1 MPRRPF
7 PATPELKREL
17 HAAIIREGG
26 GELLKDVSKWREQF
40 PGAKLVSIKVGNLDI
55 GPPHARESSET
66 FTRDHM
72 AMRQLRANLYGPL
85 RLLNCAKCRVPF
97 VDNEK
102 ACAGCNAPRWPAVSK
117 R

>member
-1 MPRRPF
+1 MPCRPF
-7 PATPELKREL
+7 PTTPERKREL

-26 GELLKDVSKWREQF
+26 GDLLKDVAKWREQF
-40 PGAKLVSIKVGNLDI
+40 PGARLVSITVGNLDI
-55 GPPHARESSET
+55 GPPRVRESSEV

-72 AMRQLRANLYGPL
+72 AMRQLRADLYGPL
-85 RLLNCAKCRVPF
+85 RLLNCTKCRVPF

-102 ACAGCNAPRWPAVSK
+102 ACGGCNAPRWTAASK